1 MNMIL
6 SNGFYELNVHEMEL
20 VDGGVDWNLVGATV
34 STAGGAY
41 IGAKIGGAVGTAGGP
56 VGTVVGG
63 LIGGAA
69 GAIVYSLW
77 D

>member
-1 MNMIL
+1 M
-6 SNGFYELNVHEMEL
+6 SNEVTLNELTFDEL
-20 VDGGVDWNLVGATV
+20 VCVDGGIDWNLVGGTLAT
-34 STAGGAY
+34 SGGAY

-63 LIGGAA
+63 LIGGVA
-69 GAIVYSLW
+69 GAVIYSLW